1 MKINIKLKIVI
12 LIITFLFC
20 FLKSYSQNLFIN
32 ENKDTLVIITPKQV
46 NTINCVFLDLE
57 LTKKELKLKNELLNN
72 MNSIIIDKDSIINTQ
87 SIVLEKK
94 DKYYNNSISQLE
106 KSLNKEKRKT
116 TIYTSTIGGIAII
129 ILGILILK

>member
-20 FLKSYSQNLFIN
+20 FLKSYSQSLFIN

-72 MNSIIIDKDSIINTQ
+72 MNSIIIDKDSVINTQ
-87 SIVLEKK
+87 SIMLEKK